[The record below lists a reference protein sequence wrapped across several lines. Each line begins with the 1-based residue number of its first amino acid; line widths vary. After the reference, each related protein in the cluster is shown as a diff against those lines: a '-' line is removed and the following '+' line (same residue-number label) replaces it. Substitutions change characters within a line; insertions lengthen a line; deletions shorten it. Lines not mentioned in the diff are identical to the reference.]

1 MRKKLDKLF
10 PNWHKLSTFICV
22 NYVILIFKIK
32 VIHVNF
38 IPELS
43 ISRQYM
49 SKLKIKLTKLW
60 TGLAGNYTKNL
71 GDFLSSLTTGDSN
84 TNPYWKIERKKGR
97 TISSL
102 HLQCHNLSLSLF
114 LSQAMGFLVGS
125 SCFLHSP
132 LCQSRFLSSSSSS
145 SSSQPMFLYSCTRNA
160 ETKKKNIAPMAS
172 MHHED
177 PNHSVHLKRRAI
189 LFVGITVLPLLQLKA
204 RALEGLATSKTK
216 YQNSLAFK
224 DLHILPL
231 HSFLFYGSM

>member
-1 MRKKLDKLF
+1 MAF
-10 PNWHKLSTFICV
+10 F
-22 NYVILIFKIK
+22 
-32 VIHVNF
+32 
-38 IPELS
+38 
-43 ISRQYM
+43 
-49 SKLKIKLTKLW
+49 
-60 TGLAGNYTKNL
+60 
-71 GDFLSSLTTGDSN
+71 
-84 TNPYWKIERKKGR
+84 
-97 TISSL
+97 
-102 HLQCHNLSLSLF
+102 
-114 LSQAMGFLVGS
+114 VGS

-132 LCQSRFLSSSSSS
+132 LCQSRFPSSSA
-145 SSSQPMFLYSCTRNA
+145 SQPMFLYSCTRNA

-231 HSFLFYGSM
+231 HSFFYGSM

>member
-1 MRKKLDKLF
+1 
-10 PNWHKLSTFICV
+10 
-22 NYVILIFKIK
+22 
-32 VIHVNF
+32 
-38 IPELS
+38 
-43 ISRQYM
+43 
-49 SKLKIKLTKLW
+49 
-60 TGLAGNYTKNL
+60 
-71 GDFLSSLTTGDSN
+71 
-84 TNPYWKIERKKGR
+84 
-97 TISSL
+97 
-102 HLQCHNLSLSLF
+102 
-114 LSQAMGFLVGS
+114 MGFLVGS

-132 LCQSRFLSSSSSS
+132 LCQSRFLSSSSS

-231 HSFLFYGSM
+231 HSFFMALCNKFYFCNKFITLVIWVFKIFAFLMCSL

>member
-1 MRKKLDKLF
+1 MCKKLDKLF
-10 PNWHKLSTFICV
+10 PNWHKFSTFICV

-102 HLQCHNLSLSLF
+102 HLQCHNLSLSLSFSLKQWAFWWEALAFYTLPSANLAFF
-114 LSQAMGFLVGS
+114 LLLLLLLLLNPC
-125 SCFLHSP
+125 SCILA
-132 LCQSRFLSSSSSS
+132 QEMQR
-145 SSSQPMFLYSCTRNA
+145 Q
-160 ETKKKNIAPMAS
+160 
-172 MHHED
+172 
-177 PNHSVHLKRRAI
+177 RRR
-189 LFVGITVLPLLQLKA
+189 TLLQWLLCTM
-204 RALEGLATSKTK
+204 RTQTT
-216 YQNSLAFK
+216 AFT
-224 DLHILPL
+224 
-231 HSFLFYGSM
+231 